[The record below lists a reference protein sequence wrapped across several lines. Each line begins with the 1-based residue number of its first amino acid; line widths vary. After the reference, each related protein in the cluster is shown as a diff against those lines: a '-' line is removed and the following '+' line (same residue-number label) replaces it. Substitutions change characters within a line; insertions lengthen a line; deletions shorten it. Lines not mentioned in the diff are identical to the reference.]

1 MPRRAALIP
10 RTSDGYAP
18 SRVSFEQMKAA
29 LSFFSIGSAP
39 LERLSRSP
47 KMKRLFLYNSIIKQS
62 GMLLETQQ

>member
-1 MPRRAALIP
+1 
-10 RTSDGYAP
+10 
-18 SRVSFEQMKAA
+18 MKAA